1 VRVVFIGPPGVGK
14 GTQAQRLAAAH
25 GIAKIST
32 GDVLREAVRN
42 NTPLGRQAKGFMDS
56 GALVPDDVVI
66 GMLAERLKADD
77 TQSGYLL
84 DGFPRTIRQ
93 AEALDTMLA
102 SRGDRLDRAVAFHAA
117 AALIVDRLS
126 GRRGCP
132 KCGRV
137 YHVKYD
143 PPPQGT
149 RCGACGADL
158 VQRDDDRE
166 ETIRKRLAVYQR
178 ETAPLLSYYQ
188 ARGLLTTVDGS
199 APIEQVAARVE
210 AALVAARPA

>member
-1 VRVVFIGPPGVGK
+1 MRVVFIGPPGVGK
-14 GTQAQRLAAAH
+14 GTQAQRLAAAQ

-42 NTPLGRQAKGFMDS
+42 NTPLGRQAKTFMEA
-56 GALVPDDVVI
+56 GALVPDEVVI

-77 TQSGYLL
+77 TKPGYLL
-84 DGFPRTIRQ
+84 DGFPRTIPQ
-93 AEALDTMLA
+93 AEALDAMLA
-102 SRGDRLDRAVAFHAA
+102 SRGERLDRAVAFQAGA
-117 AALIVDRLS
+117 DLIVDRLS

-143 PPPQGT
+143 PSPQGT
-149 RCGACGADL
+149 RCGACGTEL
-158 VQRDDDRE
+158 IQRDDDRE
-166 ETIRKRLAVYQR
+166 ETIRKRLAVYER
-178 ETAPLLSYYQ
+178 ETAPLLAYYQ
-188 ARGLLTTVDGS
+188 ARGLLTMIDGS

-210 AALVAARPA
+210 AALLSPRAV